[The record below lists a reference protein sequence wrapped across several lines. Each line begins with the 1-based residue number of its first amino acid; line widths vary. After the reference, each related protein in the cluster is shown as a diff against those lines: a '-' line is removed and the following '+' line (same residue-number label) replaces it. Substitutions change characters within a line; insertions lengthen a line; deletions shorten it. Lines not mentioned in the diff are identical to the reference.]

1 MKVKVARAEDVMT
14 SPVKSVE
21 LGTTLDEVAERLT
34 DEGVTGLLVVDHQG
48 KPAGVV
54 SHSDVVGFVAGLER
68 SFTGT
73 RAFYVH
79 EGATSRSASLPGQ
92 EDDALRAAE
101 VDAVMT
107 PEVIWVPAGM
117 KLPEVARV
125 MLDRRIHRV
134 LVERGGVVV
143 GIISTLDLLRAF
155 AAPPVAARAR

>member
-1 MKVKVARAEDVMT
+1 MTTKVLRAEDVMT

-68 SFTGT
+68 GRSF
-73 RAFYVH
+73 Y
-79 EGATSRSASLPGQ
+79 EGGEQTPTSFEGQ
-92 EDDALRAAE
+92 SEDALRGAE

-117 KLPEVARV
+117 KLPAVARV

-134 LVERGGVVV
+134 LVERGGAVV

-155 AAPPVAARAR
+155 AAPPARARKAVSRA